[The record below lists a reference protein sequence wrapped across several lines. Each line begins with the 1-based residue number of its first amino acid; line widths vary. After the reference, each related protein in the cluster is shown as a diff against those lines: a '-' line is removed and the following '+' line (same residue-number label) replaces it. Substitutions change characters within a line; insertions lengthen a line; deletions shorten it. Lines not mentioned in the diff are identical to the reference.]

1 MKLFMR
7 GMAAAVLAVS
17 AMAFTPQ
24 QASAVPVEVDTKL
37 SLLVDIS
44 GSVDTPEWTL
54 QRDGYVNAFKNAVI
68 QNLIIDTDGGNRK
81 GAIAVNY
88 IQWSGASQQY
98 TTLNWTLIDS
108 VQAAIDFAD
117 AIAAAPRPTPYNLT
131 APGSAINYAVANWAD
146 DLYIGDTNVIDVSGD
161 GSQNDGANTA
171 AARNAALAGP
181 IDRINGLAILGSEFG
196 LFDWYTNNIQGG
208 TDSFTIAA
216 AGFGDFDAAVQ
227 KKLYYEITGTT
238 PIPLPAPVFLLL
250 GGLFG
255 MGVVARRKRAA

>member
-24 QASAVPVEVDTKL
+24 QAAAVPVDVEL
-37 SLLVDIS
+37 SLLIDIS
-44 GSVDTPEWTL
+44 GSVDANEWAL
-54 QRDGYVNAFKNAVI
+54 QRDGYVNAFQSATI
-68 QNLIIDTDGGNRK
+68 QNLILDTDGGNRK

-98 TTLNWTLIDS
+98 QSVAWTLIDS
-108 VQAAIDFAD
+108 VASANAFAA

-131 APGSAINYAVANWAD
+131 APGSAINYAAPLFTNNGFE
-146 DLYIGDTNVIDVSGD
+146 GDTLVIDVSGD
-161 GSQNDGANTA
+161 GAQNDGANTA
-171 AARNAALAGP
+171 TARNNALAGG
-181 IDRINGLAILGSEFG
+181 IDRINGLAILGESG
-196 LFDWYTNNIQGG
+196 LLAWYQNNIQGG

-216 AGFGDFDAAVQ
+216 GSFADFNKAVYD
-227 KKLYYEITGTT
+227 KLYYEITGTN

-255 MGVVARRKRAA
+255 MGVFARRKKAA